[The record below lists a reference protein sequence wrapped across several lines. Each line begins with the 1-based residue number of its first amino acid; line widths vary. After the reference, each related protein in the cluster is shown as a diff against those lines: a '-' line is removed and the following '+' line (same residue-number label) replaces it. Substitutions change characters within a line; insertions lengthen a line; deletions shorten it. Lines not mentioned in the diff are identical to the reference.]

1 MNFSTKAHILIT
13 HVTHF
18 IEMTGKRLF
27 LQLEEVVEATH
38 SKFDIFRQRF
48 KVIEVESEKH
58 GERLMECVVEFNAKN
73 IKDNKLLQPSQM

>member
-1 MNFSTKAHILIT
+1 
-13 HVTHF
+13 
-18 IEMTGKRLF
+18 MTGKGLF

-38 SKFDIFRQRF
+38 SKFDIFWQRF

-73 IKDNKLLQPSQM
+73 IKDNKLLKPSHV